1 MPPCANKFAQAR
13 LGILPDVLDLWT
25 KKQPTHP
32 GPFMA
37 QTVGSSN
44 GSYSLW
50 FPTSV
55 SYMSISTIASFL
67 KKINREFQQITESR

>member
-1 MPPCANKFAQAR
+1 MDTPVLAFYLTFWIGKQKNSQH
-13 LGILPDVLDLWT
+13 ILV
-25 KKQPTHP
+25 
-32 GPFMA
+32 PFMA

-55 SYMSISTIASFL
+55 SYMSISTIASFS